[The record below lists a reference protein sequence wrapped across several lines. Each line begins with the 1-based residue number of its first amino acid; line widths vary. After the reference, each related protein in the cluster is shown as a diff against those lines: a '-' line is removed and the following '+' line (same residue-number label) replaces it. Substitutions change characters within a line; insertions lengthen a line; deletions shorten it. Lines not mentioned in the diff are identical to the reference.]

1 MEKKRKR
8 FFVGKLAKNK
18 KYKRRIAKNTKLG
31 IWRLPFVTLWMTTV
45 FILALSSFTD
55 DGPSGLTAVQ
65 PLLKN
70 QGVKASAGNTPICF
84 SDALSQISGAHG
96 ISPILLKAM
105 IQVESQ
111 GNPKAVSRRGARGLM
126 QLMPEVI
133 KAYQLADPFEPLANM
148 RAGVR
153 HLNYL
158 LLEFSGNL
166 SLALAAYNAGPGTV
180 RQYRGIPPH
189 PETRKYLLSI
199 LREYQREGDEL
210 EIFMQILWAKKDSTE
225 SMYEKNYLARDSH
238 ESSAFLIYTEK
249 LIKGPYIGSNDRTF
263 QPAKTWFRFFP
274 PPRSKSTVL
283 KPPKSYDM

>member
-1 MEKKRKR
+1 MEKERKR
-8 FFVGKLAKNK
+8 FFVGKLTKNK
-18 KYKRRIAKNTKLG
+18 KYKLRIAKNAKLG
-31 IWRLPFVTLWMTTV
+31 IWRLPFVTLLVMTV
-45 FILALSSFTD
+45 FILALSSSTNER
-55 DGPSGLTAVQ
+55 PAGLTTAH
-65 PLLKN
+65 PLLKD
-70 QGVKASAGNTPICF
+70 QGAEASAGDTPICF

-96 ISPILLKAM
+96 ISPILVKAM

-111 GNPKAVSRRGARGLM
+111 GNPRAVSRRGARGLM

-180 RQYRGIPPH
+180 RQYGGIPPLA
-189 PETRKYLLSI
+189 ETREYVRSI

-210 EIFMQILWAKKDSTE
+210 EMFMQILWAKKE
-225 SMYEKNYLARDSH
+225 SMQNVYEKNYPVRDST
-238 ESSAFLIYTEK
+238 ELSAFLIYTEK
-249 LIKGPYIGSNDRTF
+249 LIKGPNLGSNDLPFLPPR
-263 QPAKTWFRFFP
+263 TWFRFFP
-274 PPRSKSTVL
+274 SPHSKSTGL